1 MPEPDEAPQPK
12 TRSRMPLILGV
23 LLMVAL
29 GGGGFYAVFSGMVLA
44 PAHDGEGGAKA
55 GAPLEPLPDVGFVAV
70 DPMIVTVGI
79 GAKSRQLRFS
89 SQIEVARGHEE
100 EVRTLLPRVMDV
112 MNTYLRAVDAREF
125 EQPAAL
131 VRLRANL
138 TRRVQLVAGGDRVR
152 DVLVT
157 EFVVN

>member
-1 MPEPDEAPQPK
+1 MSEAEDAPPPK
-12 TRSRMPLILGV
+12 KRSKMPLILGLV
-23 LLMVAL
+23 LMLAL
-29 GGGGFYAVFSGMVLA
+29 GGGGFYAVFSGMILA
-44 PAHDGEGGAKA
+44 PPEEDKNAVAE
-55 GAPLEPLPDVGFVAV
+55 APLEPLPDVGFVAV
-70 DPMIVTVGI
+70 DPMLVTVGL
-79 GAKSRQLRFS
+79 GNNARQLRFA
-89 SQIEVARGHEE
+89 SQIEVAKGHEE
-100 EVRTLLPRVMDV
+100 EVRALLPRVMDV

>member
-1 MPEPDEAPQPK
+1 
-12 TRSRMPLILGV
+12 MPLIIGIV
-23 LLMVAL
+23 LMVTL
-29 GGGGFYAVFSGMVLA
+29 GGAGFLAVSRGLILSTA
-44 PAHDGEGGAKA
+44 KDGETAEA
-55 GAPLEPLPDVGFVAV
+55 GAPLEPLPDVGFVPV
-70 DPMIVTVGI
+70 DPMLVTVGL
-79 GAKSRQLRFS
+79 GSARRQLRFA
-89 SQIEVARGHEE
+89 SQLEVAKGHEE
-100 EVRTLLPRVMDV
+100 EVRALLPRVMDV